1 MVEGRMISLLGAVIG
16 IAIGLLLC
24 WLQQEF
30 GLIRFGDSEGSY
42 IIDAYPVSVRAWDVA
57 LVFVTVIA
65 VGFLSVWYPVR
76 RLSRKY
82 TKN

>member
-1 MVEGRMISLLGAVIG
+1 MICVAGAVIG
-16 IAIGLLLC
+16 ITLGLLLC

-42 IIDAYPVSVRAWDVA
+42 IIDAYPVSVHALDIV
-57 LVFVTVIA
+57 LVFATVIV

-76 RLSRKY
+76 HLSKKY
-82 TKN
+82 TKNN